1 LIARLHRGSS
11 PLLATLIGILIV
23 IVAGILISQL
33 YLGYSASLSHRP
45 AAIIEYV
52 DVVRG
57 GSVATLVINI
67 KNAGNVPITG
77 IRIAGDGVSIE
88 KTGLTIS
95 PGGVYGLAENI
106 PNPLS
111 SRILS
116 VTVIFQDGSTQSYTI
131 SLGPLGPRISEG
143 GGGGE
148 EEPEEEERP
157 RAFSIGVSER
167 ILEIKVAGSGSIN
180 IILASE
186 GYEGW
191 LSVSAACPDALL
203 CELSA
208 DRVYLGKN
216 DEVTVRLTVTGLS
229 EGAYGVEIMV
239 IDEGS
244 GQSSEAYLSVIVG
257 DFHLSL
263 DPDVLELIPG
273 QTRISNLMITSANY
287 LGRLKILVTDCPWQ
301 GSCWVSPDEVELEK
315 NGVSSAQVGVDVPG
329 GAPAGEYTVGIRV
342 EDVETGHGKSLELR
356 IKVQYFTLDVLED
369 RVKGFVG
376 ERANATIEL
385 RSAGGYSGC
394 ITLSHSAE
402 PSDGISDAEFDQ
414 NPVCL
419 DAGDV
424 KRAIFSFKISRA
436 VDTMITVTGT
446 DDEGASRSD
455 AFTVM
460 GMDFDAYFS
469 PSDITIPVGGQGS
482 SNLIV
487 VSRNYEGIMDF
498 KIVECPSQLTCMIS
512 QTSVQLPKNGQ
523 ASTQLTIRAG
533 STGGTFTVRV
543 EAKDRETGYSKHAP
557 LTVTVSDFSIT
568 LDPTSIIIRIG
579 RSGTVT
585 VTINSIRGYSGTIEL
600 SAVNP
605 PEHTDFSF
613 SPNRVNIPP
622 GGSAISTLTIK
633 VYGNADP
640 DTYEVRIRG
649 MDQNGIYREALLTLI
664 ITRPHIEPPWPPEPP
679 EPPPSPI

>member
-1 LIARLHRGSS
+1 MAI
-11 PLLATLIGILIV
+11 LIGILVV

-33 YLGYSASLSHRP
+33 YFGYSASLSHRP

-77 IRIAGDGVSIE
+77 IRIAGGGVSIE

-95 PGGVYGLAENI
+95 PGMVYGLAENI

-111 SRILS
+111 NRILS

-148 EEPEEEERP
+148 EEPEEEEGP

-229 EGAYGVEIMV
+229 EGTYGVEIMV
-239 IDEGS
+239 IDERS

-263 DPDVLELIPG
+263 DPGVLELIPG
-273 QTRISNLMITSANY
+273 QTGISNLMITSANY

-315 NGVSSAQVGVDVPG
+315 NGVSSAQVGVGVPG

-376 ERANATIEL
+376 GRASATIEL

-394 ITLSHSAE
+394 ITLSYSAE
-402 PSDGISDAEFDQ
+402 PWDGISDAEFDQ

-446 DDEGASRSD
+446 DDEEVSASD

-498 KIVECPSQLTCMIS
+498 EIVECPSQLTCMIS
-512 QTSVQLPKNGQ
+512 STSVQLPKNGQ

-533 STGGTFTVRV
+533 NTGGTFTVRV
-543 EAKDRETGYSKHAP
+543 EARDRETGYSKHAP
-557 LTVTVSDFSIT
+557 LTVTVSDFSISLSPSRVT
-568 LDPTSIIIRIG
+568 ISRG
-579 RSGTVT
+579 SSGTVT
-585 VTINSIRGYSGTIEL
+585 VTISSIAGYSGTIRLE
-600 SAVNP
+600 AVNAP
-605 PEHTDFSF
+605 DGTEFSF
-613 SPNRVNIPP
+613 NPNPVGVPQ
-622 GGSAISTLTIK
+622 GGSATSALTISVRSDAEPGTYTVWVRGTDQNGVSREAPLTLTIL
-633 VYGNADP
+633 V
-640 DTYEVRIRG
+640 ES
-649 MDQNGIYREALLTLI
+649 
-664 ITRPHIEPPWPPEPP
+664 IEPPPWPPGPP
-679 EPPPSPI
+679 WPPWPPPIPY

>member
-1 LIARLHRGSS
+1 MS
-11 PLLATLIGILIV
+11 PLLAMLIGILVV

-45 AAIIEYV
+45 AALIEYV

-57 GSVATLVINI
+57 GSGATLVINI
-67 KNAGNVPITG
+67 KNVGNVPITG
-77 IRIAGDGVSIE
+77 IRIAGEGVSIE

-95 PGGVYGLAENI
+95 PGMVYGLAENI

-116 VTVIFQDGSTQSYTI
+116 VTVIFQDGSMQSYTI

-148 EEPEEEERP
+148 EEPEEEEGP
-157 RAFSIGVSER
+157 GAFSIGVSER

-229 EGAYGVEIMV
+229 EGTYGVEITV
-239 IDEGS
+239 IDERS

-263 DPDVLELIPG
+263 DPGVLELIPG
-273 QTRISNLMITSANY
+273 QTGISNLMITSANY

-315 NGVSSAQVGVDVPG
+315 NGVSSAQVGVGVPG
-329 GAPAGEYTVGIRV
+329 GVPAGEYTVGIRV

-376 ERANATIEL
+376 GRASAIIEL

-394 ITLSHSAE
+394 ITLSYSAE

-436 VDTMITVTGT
+436 VDTMIAVTGT
-446 DDEGASRSD
+446 DDEGVSVSD

-460 GMDFDAYFS
+460 GADFQAYFNPAS
-469 PSDITIPVGGQGS
+469 ITILVGRQGS

-487 VSRNYEGIMDF
+487 TSSNYEGY
-498 KIVECPSQLTCMIS
+498 VEFRIASCPSQLTCSINPT
-512 QTSVQLPKNGQ
+512 QRYLPKNGQ
-523 ASTQLTIRAG
+523 TSAQLVIQASG
-533 STGGTFTVRV
+533 MGGVFTVEV
-543 EAKDRETGYSKHAP
+543 EVRDPDTGYSKTAP
-557 LTVTVSDFSIT
+557 LEVKVSDFSISLNPSNIT
-568 LDPTSIIIRIG
+568 LWKDEKG
-579 RSGTVT
+579 NVT
-585 VTINSIRGYSGTIEL
+585 VIVEPLWDYSGNIALVT
-600 SAVNP
+600 VNP
-605 PEHTDFSF
+605 PDRINFSF
-613 SPNRVNIPP
+613 NPNPVMIQPHAP
-622 GGSAISTLTIK
+622 ATSILTITVDK
-633 VYGNADP
+633 NARP
-640 DTYEVRIRG
+640 GSYNVTIRG
-649 MDQNGIYREALLTLI
+649 VDLESNIYREAILTLI
-664 ITRPHIEPPWPPEPP
+664 IRKR
-679 EPPPSPI
+679 